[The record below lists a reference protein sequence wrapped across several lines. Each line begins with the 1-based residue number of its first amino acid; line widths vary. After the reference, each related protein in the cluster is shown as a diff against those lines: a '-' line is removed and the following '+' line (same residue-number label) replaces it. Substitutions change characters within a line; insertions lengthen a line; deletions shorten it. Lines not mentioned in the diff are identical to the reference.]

1 MPDPDLTLVNLEQV
15 TSSLGAKA
23 VLWELFSFNE
33 PSLHLYVDLCS
44 NSPFLS
50 QILINNPGMIDDL
63 LDSLILNQSRSA
75 DELRAELKELCRGVE
90 QPEII
95 EPILHSFQDKEL
107 LRIGVRDLLGMDTI
121 RATTLELSNLAET
134 LLVEIAHQVEA
145 KMMKRFGIPVL
156 SEEGRSNETSRYV
169 ILALGKLGG
178 REMSY
183 HSDLDLVLVYEG
195 EGYTVPPPNKEALTI
210 IQRVDAAHYFT
221 ELAQRIIKASSQTGP
236 MGRLYEVDMKLRPTG
251 KSGRLVIPLEEF
263 RRYYGGNAAQVWE
276 RQSLT
281 RTRVVH
287 GDPAFGEAVM
297 SVVREAI
304 EQVPWSGAIVDDIM
318 NMRQRLEASASAR
331 SLKRGKGGIV
341 DIEFLVQMFRLKYGS
356 KYPELNRTNTWEVLD
371 ILHASRLI
379 GAEEHETLTDS
390 YSFLRRAEARLRIVT
405 NRPLNEYPDSA
416 EELEKF
422 ARAAGIRIHGSLGSA
437 TVFAGVA
444 SAHVRDAGAI

>member
-1 MPDPDLTLVNLEQV
+1 M
-15 TSSLGAKA
+15 
-23 VLWELFSFNE
+23 
-33 PSLHLYVDLCS
+33 
-44 NSPFLS
+44 
-50 QILINNPGMIDDL
+50 
-63 LDSLILNQSRSA
+63 
-75 DELRAELKELCRGVE
+75 
-90 QPEII
+90 
-95 EPILHSFQDKEL
+95 HSFQDKEL

-318 NMRQRLEASASAR
+318 NMRQRLEASAS
-331 SLKRGKGGIV
+331 RG
-341 DIEFLVQMFRLKYGS
+341 
-356 KYPELNRTNTWEVLD
+356 
-371 ILHASRLI
+371 ASN
-379 GAEEHETLTDS
+379 A
-390 YSFLRRAEARLRIVT
+390 
-405 NRPLNEYPDSA
+405 
-416 EELEKF
+416 
-422 ARAAGIRIHGSLGSA
+422 ARAGS
-437 TVFAGVA
+437 
-444 SAHVRDAGAI
+444 